1 MPAGAYTRFNA
12 PTNAANQ
19 ILARVGV
26 SFISVAQACSNAEKE
41 IPNFDFEKTL
51 TAAEDAWRRQLGVI
65 EIDASGVADDLQT
78 VFWSGVYRSNLS
90 PQDYTGENPL
100 WESKEPYYD
109 SYYCIW
115 DSFRS
120 IHPLIT
126 LIDPA
131 SQTRMVRSLID
142 IYRFEGK
149 LPDCRMS
156 LCKGFTQGG
165 SNADIVS

>member
-1 MPAGAYTRFNA
+1 MTDY
-12 PTNAANQ
+12 
-19 ILARVGV
+19 
-26 SFISVAQACSNAEKE
+26 
-41 IPNFDFEKTL
+41 FD
-51 TAAEDAWRRQLGVI
+51 
-65 EIDASGVADDLQT
+65 
-78 VFWSGVYRSNLS
+78 
-90 PQDYTGENPL
+90 NP
-100 WESKEPYYD
+100 PPDYD

-120 IHPLIT
+120 QHPLIS
-126 LIDPA
+126 LVDPV

-165 SNADIVS
+165 SNADVVLADAYVKGLDDGIDWPTGLKAVISDAEGEAGMGGSCMVEREGLSSMIIEHKLTHST